1 MLSFQVLLTITIMW
15 ILCALFTMYDYFPIG
30 HPARTDVKIRIIG
43 DSSWFRV
50 PYPGNYN
57 TVIFTL
63 HLGET

>member
-57 TVIFTL
+57 TVIFTP